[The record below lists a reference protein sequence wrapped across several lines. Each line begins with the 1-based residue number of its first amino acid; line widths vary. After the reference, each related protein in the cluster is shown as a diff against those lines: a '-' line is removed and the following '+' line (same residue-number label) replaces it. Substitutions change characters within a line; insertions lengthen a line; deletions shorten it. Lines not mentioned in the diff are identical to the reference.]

1 MHISRSDWRDES
13 QKLSIALFAAV
24 HAAPQSS
31 GTTPVPILSENSN
44 LQPDGS
50 FQFAFQSGDG
60 VQVQNQGTL
69 KEIEVQKADGSGTE
83 KEQVIVQSGSYS
95 YQAPDGQQIT
105 VTYTADENGFHPQ
118 GAHLPVANAN
128 GQ

>member
-1 MHISRSDWRDES
+1 MNPLIA
-13 QKLSIALFAAV
+13 LSIALFAAV